1 MICRNL
7 QLRPLAWTTT
17 LLYFMSV
24 EAPQQALGTHREVPH
39 SSQCYSTWAPELGW
53 VKQAKE
59 EVTEQGPPPPHCS
72 LNHTHSSPTM
82 PQHRA
87 PWELLPSPTCE
98 PLLASPA
105 QGVSCA
111 SGPYGDLGM
120 HFQHKDS
127 PTATDQKPLRKVSNV
142 FLGNGTRM
150 SMGDDL
156 LNPSAAET
164 A

>member
-39 SSQCYSTWAPELGW
+39 SSQCYSTWAPELVW

-72 LNHTHSSPTM
+72 LNHTHSFPTV

-98 PLLASPA
+98 PLLASPVLCLWA
-105 QGVSCA
+105 IWRSGYALPTQGQSYCNRPKASEESQQCVSREW
-111 SGPYGDLGM
+111 
-120 HFQHKDS
+120 HK
-127 PTATDQKPLRKVSNV
+127 NEH
-142 FLGNGTRM
+142 GG
-150 SMGDDL
+150 
-156 LNPSAAET
+156 
-164 A
+164 

>member
-39 SSQCYSTWAPELGW
+39 SSQCYSTWAPELVW

-72 LNHTHSSPTM
+72 LNHTHSSPPCLNT
-82 PQHRA
+82 
-87 PWELLPSPTCE
+87 ELLGSCCHLPPVNLCWPPQPRVC
-98 PLLASPA
+98 PLP
-105 QGVSCA
+105 
-111 SGPYGDLGM
+111 LGHM
-120 HFQHKDS
+120 EIWVC
-127 PTATDQKPLRKVSNV
+127 TSN
-142 FLGNGTRM
+142 TRTV
-150 SMGDDL
+150 L
-156 LNPSAAET
+156 LQQTKSL
-164 A
+164 